1 MQHGSAY
8 LVGLL
13 VGLVIGLVVGGAIG
27 ALILRVATRWVEK
40 FTPRFWLAFG
50 TALAASVIAMV
61 MNFVVGIFIGL
72 IGRAAG
78 LPLVTLQATSFAVGL
93 VIAFLIT
100 ATMIR
105 ALIKRPDGSLLSF
118 GRACLIALV
127 QALIGLVIL
136 AILLACAYAIRH
148 VLGLNA
154 APPVSI

>member
-1 MQHGSAY
+1 MQHDSAY

-13 VGLVIGLVVGGAIG
+13 IGLVIGLAVGGAIG
-27 ALILRVATRWVEK
+27 ALILRLATRWVEK

-50 TALAASVIAMV
+50 TALAASVIAMII
-61 MNFVVGIFIGL
+61 NFIVGIFIGL

-78 LPLVTLQATSFAVGL
+78 LPMTGIKAISFPIGVVIGFLV
-93 VIAFLIT
+93 T

-127 QALIGLVIL
+127 QALIGPAWLTSKLMRRV
-136 AILLACAYAIRH
+136 
-148 VLGLNA
+148 GLRY
-154 APPVSI
+154 

>member
-13 VGLVIGLVVGGAIG
+13 VGLVIGLAAGGAIG

-61 MNFVVGIFIGL
+61 INFVVGIFIGL
-72 IGRAAG
+72 IGRAAS
-78 LPLVTLQATSFAVGL
+78 LPLTAIQAISFAVGL
-93 VIAFLIT
+93 VIGFLIT

-105 ALIKRPDGSLLSF
+105 ALIKRPDGSMLGF

-127 QALIGLVIL
+127 QALIGLAIL
-136 AILLACAYAIRH
+136 AILFAGAYAIRH
-148 VLGLNA
+148 ALGLNA